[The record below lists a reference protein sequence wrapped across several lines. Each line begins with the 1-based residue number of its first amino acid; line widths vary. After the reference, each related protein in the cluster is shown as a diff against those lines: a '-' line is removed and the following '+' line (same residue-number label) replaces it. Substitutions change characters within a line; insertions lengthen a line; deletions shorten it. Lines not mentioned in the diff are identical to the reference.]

1 MRFAEK
7 MLDMLTSAYDR
18 TDLPRIRSGDLPKTN
33 IGKLFYLSGWG
44 FDIIKDQSE
53 KVRLWDDIDQAQGA
67 ALDRIGKNYGVI
79 RGTASDSI
87 YRVMIK
93 VKMLA
98 MLAAGNLDTLI
109 LSAASLFGVDISD
122 VACEE
127 LFPAKVYLYINED
140 SLDEEHRE
148 IAPIIASLME
158 RIKAAGVGIRIF
170 YRVYRSRQ
178 APVYFGAATC
188 ITTFM
193 TIESEPLNKQ
203 FVGRADARFG
213 AAAAIFVSAAY
224 PAERRTTWLEP

>member
-1 MRFAEK
+1 MSFAEK

-140 SLDEEHRE
+140 SLDEEHAKVFVDQ
-148 IAPIIASLME
+148 ILKKLQSGP
-158 RIKAAGVGIRIF
+158 G
-170 YRVYRSRQ
+170 
-178 APVYFGAATC
+178 YF
-188 ITTFM
+188 
-193 TIESEPLNKQ
+193 
-203 FVGRADARFG
+203 
-213 AAAAIFVSAAY
+213 
-224 PAERRTTWLEP
+224 